1 MWPSLHRVSVATQV
15 CEDMASRKMKA
26 NRQVTLVGER
36 VYLRPFRREDLPYVM
51 KWSRDPELRKLVGQV
66 SPMSRAEAERWYR
79 RARADKDR
87 IWFAVVLKDGDR
99 VIGESGLLR
108 MFKPWRCTD
117 MTVIIGEKDAWG
129 QGYGTE
135 VGHLLL
141 DYAFKRLKLHRV
153 SIGVVGFNER
163 AVRYWKGLGFREEG
177 TQRDGYYCD
186 GRFSDFIMMSVLEND
201 YWGVVRPNPTGAHR
215 LVGKH

>member
-1 MWPSLHRVSVATQV
+1 
-15 CEDMASRKMKA
+15 MASRNMNT

-36 VYLRPFRREDLPYVM
+36 VYLRPFRRDDLLHVM
-51 KWSRDPELRKLVGQV
+51 KWSRDPEIRRMVGEV
-66 SPMSRAEAERWYR
+66 SPMSRAEAERWYK
-79 RARADKDR
+79 RACSEKDR
-87 IWFAVVLKDGDR
+87 IWFAVVLKEGDR

-141 DYAFKRLKLHRV
+141 DYAFKRLKFHRV

-163 AVRYWKGLGFREEG
+163 AVRYWKSLGFKKEG
-177 TQRDGYYCD
+177 AQRDGYYSD
-186 GRFSDFIMMSVLEND
+186 GRFSDFIMMSILED
-201 YWGVVRPNPTGAHR
+201 EVRDR
-215 LVGKH
+215 S